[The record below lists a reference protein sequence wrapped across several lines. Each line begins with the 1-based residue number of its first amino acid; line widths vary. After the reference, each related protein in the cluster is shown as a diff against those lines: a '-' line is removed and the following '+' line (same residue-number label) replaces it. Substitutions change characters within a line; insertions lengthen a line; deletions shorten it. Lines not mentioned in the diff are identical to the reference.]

1 MENVAPINDY
11 NEKMKYEEN
20 KEAPE
25 CLTEI
30 LEKQVGSL
38 LSSTVI

>member
-1 MENVAPINDY
+1 
-11 NEKMKYEEN
+11 MKYEEN

-30 LEKQVGSL
+30 LEQQIGSL
-38 LSSTVI
+38 IDEGSS